1 MIEVQKFEASWCGP
15 CRMLAPTIEE
25 LKSKYPAVTFTNI
38 DVDTEQE
45 VAREAGIRNIPMVII
60 RKDGQ
65 VVDRIAGLNA
75 SKIYEDKLN
84 NLI

>member
-25 LKSKYPAVTFTNI
+25 LKSKYPTVTFTNI
-38 DVDTEQE
+38 DVDAEQE

-65 VVDRIAGLNA
+65 VVDRIPGLNA